1 MYSSKNDSFYS
12 DYFVSSTSQAPPIG
26 GDEILEDEQPSKAIY
41 IQSIKKQNPRSTT
54 STSKTE
60 KNKPNS
66 PINSNRPTTTFK
78 EKQNRFPILHD
89 EKMHVI
95 NHFMGAKRAFLAA
108 HRRKGSVISDIQ
120 AKAWKTQEKSRQWEY
135 QREIDLL
142 TTNIKLR
149 DDEYLRR
156 LNKPRPKR
164 GEIFVAPTTGPRMV
178 KKLPKEIQNT
188 TYPRNHVFYFGP

>member
-1 MYSSKNDSFYS
+1 MNTDSDSFYS
-12 DYFVSSTSQAPPIG
+12 HYFVSSTSHAPPIG
-26 GDEILEDEQPSKAIY
+26 GDEILPGERKPNAIY
-41 IQSIKKQNPRSTT
+41 IPPKSTGYPRSA
-54 STSKTE
+54 SAIRNE

-66 PINSNRPTTTFK
+66 PANTNRPTTIFQK
-78 EKQNRFPILHD
+78 KQKQFSILHD
-89 EKMHVI
+89 EKHVI
-95 NHFMGAKRAFLAA
+95 DHFMGAKRAFLAA
-108 HRRKGSVISDIQ
+108 HRRKGSVISEIQ
-120 AKAWKTQEKSRQWEY
+120 QKTWKTQEKSRQWEY

-164 GEIFVAPTTGPRMV
+164 GEVFVAPTTGPRLV

>member
-1 MYSSKNDSFYS
+1 MNTRKDSFYS
-12 DYFVSSTSQAPPIG
+12 DYFVSSTSNAPPIG
-26 GDEILEDEQPSKAIY
+26 GDEISPDEQPSTAIY
-41 IQSIKKQNPRSTT
+41 IQSIKAQYPRPT
-54 STSKTE
+54 SMAKPE

-66 PINSNRPTTTFK
+66 PTSTNRPTTTFK
-78 EKQNRFPILHD
+78 EKQNKFPILHD
-89 EKMHVI
+89 EKHVI

-108 HRRKGSVISDIQ
+108 HRRKGSVISEIQ
-120 AKAWKTQEKSRQWEY
+120 AKTWKTQEKSRQWEY

-164 GEIFVAPTTGPRMV
+164 GEVFVAPTTGPRMV